1 MIFVAPKNFKRGR
14 LIANKYTVLDLLIAI
29 IGVLITLLLE
39 IMFLLSGLQDT
50 VGKNIAIATI
60 LLLPAGIGTLF
71 IVPNG
76 IYHNI
81 FTFCILSI
89 QEIKSPKT
97 YIWKGIVSDV
107 AKRED

>member
-60 LLLPAGIGTLF
+60 LLLPCLPRPSSCGQHADR
-71 IVPNG
+71 
-76 IYHNI
+76 
-81 FTFCILSI
+81 
-89 QEIKSPKT
+89 QKSK
-97 YIWKGIVSDV
+97 YFN
-107 AKRED
+107 